1 MPNLD
6 LLINPKTGEDYISVP
21 PQIAAKFLGV
31 ALTFVY
37 SGLQQGTL
45 PIGAAA
51 RSEKGIWCYNIPCQ
65 RLKNYAAGVVVTLL
79 ARLNAVSEK

>member
-6 LLINPKTGEDYISVP
+6 LLIDPKTGEEYISVP
-21 PQIAAKFLGV
+21 PIVAAKFLGV

-51 RSEKGIWCYNIPCQ
+51 RSAKGIWCYNIPCQ
-65 RLKNYAAGVVVTLL
+65 RLKNYAAGIDVTLL
-79 ARLNAVSEK
+79 ARLNAAAAT